1 MGEKQE
7 KTAVQKM
14 RDLYFGIKNNRTPSK
29 KLTDLMKDHKKKT
42 SSEEADKNKK
52 VARPFTPEAGA

>member
-29 KLTDLMKDHKKKT
+29 KLTDLIK
-42 SSEEADKNKK
+42 KNKS
-52 VARPFTPEAGA
+52 RYPQNEESTH